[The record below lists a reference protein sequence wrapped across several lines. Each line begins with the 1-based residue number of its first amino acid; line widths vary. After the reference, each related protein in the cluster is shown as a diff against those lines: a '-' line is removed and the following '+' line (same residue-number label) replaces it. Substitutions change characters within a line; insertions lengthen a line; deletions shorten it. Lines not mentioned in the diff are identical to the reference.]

1 MKKSNIKY
9 IILIALISIFLLVF
23 NFIIKPNII
32 LYAESIMAAFMLL
45 IIFLSIQFF
54 GFQKDKNNRVKNNL
68 LIKICQILT
77 IYFIVIYLLG
87 LYFGYSKIVFSLKP
101 VSILNNTFAPIIIF
115 ICLEV
120 FRYIIINNSKDNN
133 KKIILIGIIIGL
145 LELSVTTRH
154 LDFYNFEVA
163 YKSFADYLIPITIKQ
178 IALCMLCYHGGL
190 RAPLLYRV
198 VMILYT
204 YIVPIHPN
212 FSPTLLCVSNII
224 LPVLLM
230 IKTNELTAEEFEER
244 DLNTSSSRISTA
256 LSVVTIGLLA
266 LLISGITPIGI
277 TAIASNSMMP
287 TFDKGS
293 AVITLKIKESELK
306 EGDIISFKKNNKQII
321 HRINSIE
328 VVDEEKRYYTKG
340 DANTT
345 IDDTYITYKDIDNKI
360 VLSIPLIGYPSIMIS
375 ELFSK

>member
-32 LYAESIMAAFMLL
+32 LYAESIMASFMLL

-54 GFQKDKNNRVKNNL
+54 GFQKDKSNRVKNNL

-120 FRYIIINNSKDNN
+120 LRYIIINNSKDN
-133 KKIILIGIIIGL
+133 KVKIILIGVIIGL
-145 LELSVTTRH
+145 LELSITTRH
-154 LDFYNFEVA
+154 LDFYNLEVA

-178 IALCMLCYHGGL
+178 IALGMLCYHGGL

-204 YIVPIHPN
+204 YIVPIHPD
-212 FSPTLLCVSNII
+212 FSPTLLCVCNII

-244 DLNTSSSRISTA
+244 ELNTSSSKISTA
-256 LSVVTIGLLA
+256 ITVVVIGLLMV
-266 LLISGITPIGI
+266 LISGITPIGI

-306 EGDIISFKKNNKQII
+306 EGDIISFKKNNRQII

-328 VVDEEKRYYTKG
+328 VVNDEKRYYTKG
-340 DANTT
+340 DANTAV
-345 IDDTYITYKDIDNKI
+345 DDDYITYKDIDNKI